1 MDRQTALDRLRRRE
15 PELRALGVSGLSL
28 FGSVARNE
36 AGPASDVDV
45 AVTLDPGR
53 SIGLFA
59 LAGIGAALTDAVG
72 AKADLVTE
80 PVRRPRLAAEIER
93 DRIRVF

>member
-15 PELRALGVSGLSL
+15 PELRALGVQALSL
-28 FGSVARNE
+28 FGSVARDE

-45 AVTLDPGR
+45 AVTLDPDR
-53 SIGLFA
+53 PIGLFA
-59 LAGIGAALTDAVG
+59 LAGIGTALTDAIG
-72 AKADLVTE
+72 AKTDLVTE
-80 PVRRPRLAAEIER
+80 PVRKPGLAAEIER